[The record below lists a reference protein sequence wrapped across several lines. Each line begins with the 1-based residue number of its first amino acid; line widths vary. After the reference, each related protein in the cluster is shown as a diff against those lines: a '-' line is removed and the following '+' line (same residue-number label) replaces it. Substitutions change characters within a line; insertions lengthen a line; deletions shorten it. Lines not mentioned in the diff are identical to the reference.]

1 MKHDQEETT
10 LLAITTPGIHVSVN
24 GSDVETGAA
33 DLAALIVELDFV
45 DERVATAVNGEFV
58 RREARSSVRLTPG
71 DRIEILSARQ
81 GG

>member
-1 MKHDQEETT
+1 M
-10 LLAITTPGIHVSVN
+10 LAINIPGIRVTVN
-24 GSDVETGAA
+24 GSDVETGAP

-45 DERVATAVNGEFV
+45 GERVATAVNGEFV
-58 RREARSSVRLTPG
+58 RREARTSVRLTSG